1 MTGSAVGASGSGHAR
16 PVRAS
21 RARALN
27 VALQLTM
34 VGAPLAALLDT
45 LGVRQVDVVGYSL
58 GGDVAL
64 QTAIRH
70 PDRVGRLV
78 AISAPFARDG
88 FFPEVVETFAQME
101 AHAPAIAANVQHS
114 PRATMYPDVRWETL
128 FRKNRALN
136 GAPSTGRTRSL
147 TSRPRRASSSPT
159 PTRSGPSTSSSS
171 TAGSVAVS
179 ATRGRTARDAH
190 PTGLPSYRG
199 RPTTTCSPRSSPC
212 AW

>member
-1 MTGSAVGASGSGHAR
+1 
-16 PVRAS
+16 
-21 RARALN
+21 
-27 VALQLTM
+27 M

-128 FRKNRALN
+128 FRKIGALN
-136 GAPSTGRTRSL
+136 GAAFDWSDAISHL
-147 TSRPRRASSSPT
+147 TT
-159 PTRSGPSTSSSS
+159 PTRLVFADADAIRPEHVVEFYRRLG
-171 TAGSVAVS
+171 G
-179 ATRGRTARDAH
+179 GQRDA
-190 PTGLPSYRG
+190 GQDGAG
-199 RPTTTCSPRSSPC
+199 RSPNRLAIIPGTTHYNVLASELAMRVVTDFFAR
-212 AW
+212 